1 MKREIIWRELKFVG
15 TILLGCTVFSLG
27 FDLFLDP
34 NNINVGGI
42 TGIAMILRE
51 LLGFGSIGA
60 YFAAINIPLFL
71 LGYKELGRRFF
82 IGSMLGML
90 FSTVLLDLLTIIP
103 VPKIDLM
110 LAALYG
116 GGLTGLGLGLV
127 FMAGASTGGSDIMAK
142 LLRKRFRRLKLSR
155 LMLILDIITVTL
167 TGVVFRDITRTLY
180 SALPLYV
187 SALVMDSVIYG
198 LDYSSMALIISDKY
212 SEIVAEIA
220 RKLERGTTLLDAHG
234 GYHGDS
240 RQVVMCA
247 IRRRQITEL
256 KDLVSRIDPNAFM
269 ILQDAHQVLGEG
281 FMRYSDTI

>member
-103 VPKIDLM
+103 PPEIDLM

-127 FMAGASTGGSDIMAK
+127 FLAGASTGGSDIMAK

-167 TGVVFRDITRTLY
+167 TGVVFHDITRTLY

>member
-127 FMAGASTGGSDIMAK
+127 FLAGASTGGSDIMAK

-167 TGVVFRDITRTLY
+167 TGIVFHDITRTLY

>member
-71 LGYKELGRRFF
+71 LGYKELGRCFF

-167 TGVVFRDITRTLY
+167 TGVVFHDITRTLY

>member
-167 TGVVFRDITRTLY
+167 TGVVFHNITRTLY

-212 SEIVAEIA
+212 SEIVTEIA

>member
-90 FSTVLLDLLTIIP
+90 FSTVLLDLLTIIHL
-103 VPKIDLM
+103 PKIDLM

-127 FMAGASTGGSDIMAK
+127 FLAGASTGGSDIMAK

-167 TGVVFRDITRTLY
+167 TGIVFHDITRTLY

>member
-167 TGVVFRDITRTLY
+167 TGVVFHDITRTLY

>member
-71 LGYKELGRRFF
+71 LGYKELRRRFF

-167 TGVVFRDITRTLY
+167 TGVVFHDITRTLY

>member
-1 MKREIIWRELKFVG
+1 
-15 TILLGCTVFSLG
+15 
-27 FDLFLDP
+27 
-34 NNINVGGI
+34 
-42 TGIAMILRE
+42 MILRE

-71 LGYKELGRRFF
+71 IGYKELGRRFF

-103 VPKIDLM
+103 VPEIDLM

-167 TGVVFRDITRTLY
+167 TGVVFHDITRTLY

>member
-42 TGIAMILRE
+42 TGIARILRE

-167 TGVVFRDITRTLY
+167 TGVVFHDITRTLY

>member
-51 LLGFGSIGA
+51 LLGFGSIGT

-167 TGVVFRDITRTLY
+167 TGVVFHDITRTLY

>member
-60 YFAAINIPLFL
+60 HFAAINIPLFL

-103 VPKIDLM
+103 VPEIDLM

-167 TGVVFRDITRTLY
+167 TGVVFHDITRTLY

>member
-1 MKREIIWRELKFVG
+1 MKREIIWRELEFVG

-167 TGVVFRDITRTLY
+167 TGVVFHDITRTLY

-269 ILQDAHQVLGEG
+269 ILQDAHQVLGGG

>member
-60 YFAAINIPLFL
+60 YFAAINNPLFL

-167 TGVVFRDITRTLY
+167 TGVVFHDITRTLY

>member
-116 GGLTGLGLGLV
+116 GGLTGLGLGL
-127 FMAGASTGGSDIMAK
+127 GSDIMAK

-167 TGVVFRDITRTLY
+167 TGVVFHDITRTLY

>member
-116 GGLTGLGLGLV
+116 GGLPGLGLGLV

-167 TGVVFRDITRTLY
+167 TGVVFHDITRTLY

-212 SEIVAEIA
+212 SEIVTEIA

>member
-167 TGVVFRDITRTLY
+167 TGVVFHDITRTLY
-180 SALPLYV
+180 SALPLYL

>member
-167 TGVVFRDITRTLY
+167 TGVVFHDITRTLY

-212 SEIVAEIA
+212 SEIVTEIA

-281 FMRYSDTI
+281 FMLYSDTI

>member
-167 TGVVFRDITRTLY
+167 TGVVFHDITRTLY

-256 KDLVSRIDPNAFM
+256 KDLVSRIDSNAFM

>member
-60 YFAAINIPLFL
+60 YFTAINIPLFL

-167 TGVVFRDITRTLY
+167 TGVVFHDITRTLY

>member
-167 TGVVFRDITRTLY
+167 TGVVFHDITRTLY

-212 SEIVAEIA
+212 SEIVTEIA

>member
-167 TGVVFRDITRTLY
+167 TGVVFHDITRTLY

-247 IRRRQITEL
+247 IRHRQITEL

>member
-167 TGVVFRDITRTLY
+167 TGVVFHDITRTLY

-281 FMRYSDTI
+281 FMRYSDPI

>member
-155 LMLILDIITVTL
+155 LMLILDIITVML
-167 TGVVFRDITRTLY
+167 TGVVFHDITRTLY

-212 SEIVAEIA
+212 SEIVTEIA

>member
-155 LMLILDIITVTL
+155 LMLILDVITVTL
-167 TGVVFRDITRTLY
+167 TGVVFHDITRTLY
-180 SALPLYV
+180 SVLPLYV

-212 SEIVAEIA
+212 SEIVTEIA

>member
-167 TGVVFRDITRTLY
+167 TGVVFHDITRTLY

-187 SALVMDSVIYG
+187 SALVMDSVTYG

>member
-51 LLGFGSIGA
+51 LFGFGSIGV

-71 LGYKELGRRFF
+71 IGYKELGRRFF

-103 VPKIDLM
+103 VPQIDLM

-116 GGLTGLGLGLV
+116 
-127 FMAGASTGGSDIMAK
+127 ASTGGSDIIAK
-142 LLRKRFRRLKLSR
+142 LLRKKFRRLKLSR

-167 TGVVFRDITRTLY
+167 TGVVFHDITRTLY
-180 SALPLYV
+180 SVLPLYV
-187 SALVMDSVIYG
+187 SALVMDGVIYG
-198 LDYSSMALIISDKY
+198 LDYSSLALIISDHY
-212 SEIVAEIA
+212 AEIVQTIA
-220 RKLERGTTLLDAHG
+220 DRLDRGATLLEAHG

-256 KDLVSRIDPNAFM
+256 KDLGMKQALI
-269 ILQDAHQVLGEG
+269 I
-281 FMRYSDTI
+281 

>member
-51 LLGFGSIGA
+51 LLGFGS
-60 YFAAINIPLFL
+60 NIPLFL

-167 TGVVFRDITRTLY
+167 TGVVFHDITRTLY

-212 SEIVAEIA
+212 SEIVTEIA

>member
-155 LMLILDIITVTL
+155 FMLILDIITVTL
-167 TGVVFRDITRTLY
+167 TGVVFHDITRTLY

>member
-103 VPKIDLM
+103 VPEIDLM

-167 TGVVFRDITRTLY
+167 TGVVFHDITRTLY

-212 SEIVAEIA
+212 SEIVTEIA

>member
-110 LAALYG
+110 LEALYG

-167 TGVVFRDITRTLY
+167 TGVVFHDITRTLY

>member
-1 MKREIIWRELKFVG
+1 MKQEIIWRELKFVG

-167 TGVVFRDITRTLY
+167 TGVVFHDITRTLY

>member
-51 LLGFGSIGA
+51 LFGFGSIGA

-127 FMAGASTGGSDIMAK
+127 FMAGASTGGSD
-142 LLRKRFRRLKLSR
+142 KRFRRLKLSR

-167 TGVVFRDITRTLY
+167 TGVVFHDITRTLY